1 MRVQLPSTCTQEDL
15 PVDNRQIVTAKK
27 LKMLKYLDKFKLAMS
42 VDDNQEVS
50 LVIGA
55 NCVCALKPREVI
67 SSQKG
72 GPYAFKTLLGWC
84 VAGSLI
90 DKIKAGKFSCNRIM
104 LASADRVKPGRHY
117 FTVPTKLWENSIEN
131 MSNKI
136 FKHAFVET
144 ESQYSVNNKINLNYD
159 NLSKHDRR
167 FSELMEKRSC
177 QD

>member
-50 LVIGA
+50 IVIGA

-67 SSQKG
+67 CSQKG

-117 FTVPTKLWENSIEN
+117 FTVPT
-131 MSNKI
+131 
-136 FKHAFVET
+136 
-144 ESQYSVNNKINLNYD
+144 
-159 NLSKHDRR
+159 
-167 FSELMEKRSC
+167 
-177 QD
+177 